1 MSISDDDVRA
11 MARLARLA
19 INDTDIPAYAE
30 QLSRIGELVDRTQAV
45 DTTGVE
51 PMAQPQDLSAR
62 LRPDQVTE
70 ADQRDEFQ
78 RGAPQTEGG
87 LYLVPQVIE

>member
-19 INDTDIPAYAE
+19 ITDTDIPAYAE
-30 QLSRIGELVDRTQAV
+30 QLSRIVELVDRMQAV

-87 LYLVPQVIE
+87 LYLVPQVIQ